1 MKTVFRIAA
10 LALCLSAFTAAQAES
25 TPYAGISVARVQYK
39 EDGFPKAEP
48 SAISFKYGV
57 QFNPNFAVETRLGT
71 GLSDGDVNISGIPV
85 SVGVESFIGIYLKG
99 IIPVGNRFAPYAMV
113 GYTNAKLKLKSG
125 AFSDTAS
132 DSDFSYGAGAD
143 FPVSKNVSLNLEV
156 ARLFTGDGYKVDA
169 VSLGATYKF

>member
-1 MKTVFRIAA
+1 MKTVLRITA
-10 LALCLSAFTAAQAES
+10 LTLCLSVFTSAHAES
-25 TPYAGISVARVQYK
+25 APYAGISVSRVQYK

-71 GLSDGDVNISGIPV
+71 GLSDGDVTISGTRV
-85 SVGVESFIGIYLKG
+85 SVGVDSFIGIYLKG
-99 IIPVGNRFAPYAMV
+99 IIPVTNHFAPYGMV

-125 AFSDTAS
+125 AFSETAS

-143 FPVSKNVSLNLEV
+143 FPVSKNVSLNLEI
-156 ARLFTGDGYKVDA
+156 ARLFSGDGYKVDA